1 MDCTRAE
8 QQSAQ
13 RENSREHSLTGL
25 LHSITY
31 SVLGKKLPDTVM
43 ISGVV
48 VDSRKI
54 EAGSLF
60 VALTGSRVD
69 GHAFLDQVMACGRSS
84 SIPGASDTEPSMAC
98 GHSSSIRGASD
109 TEPSMACGH
118 PSSTLGASDTGPSV
132 ACGCVAFIVEDGKV
146 DPERFADCSQCV
158 IMVADSHLAYARIA
172 ANFYKNP
179 AQGLTLVG
187 ITGTNGKT
195 TVSYLLES
203 ILRQKGMA
211 VGVIG
216 TVNYRYRGAQGQ
228 DVEMPAPFTTP
239 EPLLLQGLLRQ
250 MADAGVTH
258 VVMEV
263 SSHALVQRRL
273 GDLCFDVVA
282 FTNLSRD
289 HLDYH
294 RDMDDYFIAKSL
306 LFKEHLKQHGAAI
319 ISRPGIVDS
328 EETGRAAWLVSLAQD
343 HRAQVLQCG
352 RVGMS
357 DIYPLNVHSGL
368 DVTTL
373 TLRLPSG
380 LLFFETPLVG
390 EFNVA
395 NLQTAVGLGLAL
407 GLEAQSISSFM
418 KSATGAPG
426 RLQRVKPAVAE
437 LHFRP
442 AVFVDYAHTPDA
454 LEKVLTT
461 LARLSHRKLICVF
474 GCGGD
479 RDKGKRA
486 IMGEISGRNCDV
498 VLVTDDNP
506 RSESPV
512 EIVSQIVSGVSAS
525 DLPARDPS
533 WLMMSKAE
541 EKGFFV
547 LHDRAAA
554 ITAAI
559 DAATNEDIVLVA
571 GKGHERYQQGQDG
584 KRFFDDTLEVKKGLT
599 TWRFE
604 GLMLATHG
612 ELKTEPAGLTRRAAL
627 GAVVTDSRKVGVGDI
642 FVALVGEQFDGHD
655 FLEQVA
661 AAGAGCLVVRRDT
674 PREKLPAVP
683 CLLVDDTLQALG
695 DLAAY
700 RRQIVKSV
708 NCPPVIDVSNS
719 AEPGIQAMAESESLA
734 SWMDE
739 VRQKKVWP
747 LVVGITGSCGK
758 TTVKEM
764 VSAIFEQHWP
774 STEVDAQS
782 PSNQVLKTRGN
793 FNNLIG
799 LPLSLLPIG
808 PAHRAAVLEMG
819 MNRPGEIARLA
830 RIADPDI
837 ACIVNIHAA
846 HLEGL
851 HSLEGVARAKEEL
864 FAASG
869 KDTVLVVN
877 LDDPL
882 VQACAAN
889 YQQKKVYYGTALEG
903 VQPAPEVW
911 ATDIQKI
918 GGGLQDFFLHVAGKT
933 VLVSLHIPGVHNVS
947 NAVAAAAIGH
957 AAGID
962 IVEIAAGLGAFRSAD
977 KRMQIVKGKGGLNIL
992 NDTYNA
998 NPASMRAGLATLGQQ
1013 ARGRR
1018 LAILGDMLELGPTSA
1033 EVHRE
1038 VGKYAAAQAVDY
1050 LALVGDFASEV
1061 AAGASKAGL
1070 ESERVRIFADKKDV
1084 ASWIEELLDTGRLQA
1099 DDWLL
1104 VKGSRGMRL
1113 EEVVAQ
1119 LVGV

>member
-13 RENSREHSLTGL
+13 RGDSREYVLADL
-25 LHSITY
+25 LHSVTY

-43 ISGVV
+43 VSGVV

-69 GHAFLDQVMACGRSS
+69 GHAFLDQVMACGRPSS
-84 SIPGASDTEPSMAC
+84 SIVVNDTEPS
-98 GHSSSIRGASD
+98 RN
-109 TEPSMACGH
+109 
-118 PSSTLGASDTGPSV
+118 
-132 ACGCVAFIVEDGKV
+132 CGCVALIVEEGKV

-172 ANFYKNP
+172 ANFYGNP

-203 ILRQKGMA
+203 VLRQKGLA

-216 TVNYRYRGAQGQ
+216 TVNYRYRAAQGR

-239 EPLLLQGLLRQ
+239 EPLLLQSLLRQ

-258 VVMEV
+258 VIMEV

-273 GDLCFDVVA
+273 GDLRFDVVA

-294 RDMDDYFIAKSL
+294 LDMDDYFAAKSL
-306 LFKEHLKQHGAAI
+306 LFRMYLKQDGAAVI
-319 ISRPGIVDS
+319 TRPEIVDP
-328 EETGRAAWLVSLAQD
+328 EETRRAAQLVTLAQG

-352 RVGMS
+352 RVGVS
-357 DIYPLNVHSGL
+357 DIYPLNIHSGL
-368 DVTTL
+368 DATTL

-380 LLFFETPLVG
+380 LLFFVTPLVG
-390 EFNVA
+390 DFNVA

-418 KSATGAPG
+418 KNATGAPG

-437 LHFRP
+437 LYFRP

-486 IMGEISGRNCDV
+486 IMGEIAGRNCDV

-512 EIVSQIVSGVSAS
+512 EIVAQIISGVSGS
-525 DLPARDPS
+525 GLPERDPS
-533 WLMMSKAE
+533 WLMISKAE

-559 DAATNEDIVLVA
+559 DAATKEDIVLVA

-584 KRFFDDTLEVKKGLT
+584 KRFFDDSLEVRKGLT
-599 TWRFE
+599 TWRLE
-604 GLMLATHG
+604 GLMLATGG
-612 ELKTEPAGLTRRAAL
+612 ELKTELPGLAGRTAL
-627 GAVVTDSRKVGVGDI
+627 GAVVTDSRKVRAGDI

-661 AAGAGCLVVRRDT
+661 AAGAGCVVVRRDT
-674 PREKLPAVP
+674 PRERLPALP
-683 CLLVDDTLQALG
+683 CLLVEDTLQALG
-695 DLAAY
+695 NLAAY

-708 NCPPVIDVSNS
+708 NSPQIIDASTFYES
-719 AEPGIQAMAESESLA
+719 GMPQAMAEPVPVA
-734 SWMDE
+734 SWMGE
-739 VRQKKVWP
+739 ERRQKACP

-764 VSAIFEQHWP
+764 VAAIFAQHWL
-774 STEVDAQS
+774 SSDVDVQLS
-782 PSNQVLKTRGN
+782 SNQVLKTRGN

-799 LPLSLLPIG
+799 LPVSLLPLG
-808 PAHRAAVLEMG
+808 PEHKAAVLEMG

-837 ACIVNIHAA
+837 ACIVNVHAA

-851 HSLEGVARAKEEL
+851 HSLEGVAKAKEEL
-864 FAASG
+864 FSACS
-869 KDTVLVVN
+869 KDAVLVVN

-882 VQACAAN
+882 VRACAAN
-889 YQQKKVYYGTALEG
+889 YQQKKVYYGAFVEG
-903 VQPAPEVW
+903 EQPVSQVW
-911 ATDIQKI
+911 ATDIQRT
-918 GGGLQDFFLHVAGKT
+918 GRGLQDFFLHVADKT
-933 VLVSLHIPGVHNVS
+933 VLVSLHIPGAHNVT
-947 NAVAAAAIGH
+947 NAVAAAAIAH

-962 IVEIAAGLGAFRSAD
+962 IGKIAQGLGAFRSVD
-977 KRMQIVKGKGGLNIL
+977 KRMQIVKGKAGLNIL

-998 NPASMRAGLATLGQQ
+998 NPASMRAGLDTLSQQ
-1013 ARGRR
+1013 AGGRKM
-1018 LAILGDMLELGPTSA
+1018 AIIGDMLELGPTSA
-1033 EVHRE
+1033 EAHRE

-1050 LALVGDFASEV
+1050 LALVGDFATEI
-1061 AAGASKAGL
+1061 AAGATMAGL
-1070 ESERVRIFADKKDV
+1070 ERDRIRIFAEKKEV
-1084 ASWIEELLDTGRLQA
+1084 ASWVQTLVNTGCLQA
-1099 DDWLL
+1099 NDWLL

-1113 EEVVAQ
+1113 EEVVSQ
-1119 LVGV
+1119 LIEQERG

>member
-13 RENSREHSLTGL
+13 RGDSREYALADL
-25 LHSITY
+25 LHSVTY

-48 VDSRKI
+48 VDSRKV

-69 GHAFLDQVMACGRSS
+69 GHAFLDQVMAIGRPS
-84 SIPGASDTEPSMAC
+84 SIPGASDAEPS
-98 GHSSSIRGASD
+98 
-109 TEPSMACGH
+109 
-118 PSSTLGASDTGPSV
+118 L
-132 ACGCVAFIVEDGKV
+132 ACGCVALIVEEGKV

-172 ANFYKNP
+172 ANFYGNP

-203 ILRQKGMA
+203 ILRQKGLA

-216 TVNYRYRGAQGQ
+216 TVSYRYRAAQGQ

-258 VVMEV
+258 VIMEV

-273 GDLCFDVVA
+273 GDLRFDVVA

-294 RDMDDYFIAKSL
+294 LDMDDYFAAKSL
-306 LFKEHLKQHGAAI
+306 LFGVYLKQDGAAI
-319 ISRPGIVDS
+319 ITRPEIVDP
-328 EETGRAAWLVSLAQD
+328 EETKRVAQLVSLAQGQ
-343 HRAQVLQCG
+343 RAQVLQCG
-352 RVGMS
+352 RVGVS
-357 DIYPLNVHSGL
+357 DIYPLNIHSGL
-368 DVTTL
+368 DATTL
-373 TLRLPSG
+373 TMRLPSG

-418 KSATGAPG
+418 KNATGAPG

-486 IMGEISGRNCDV
+486 IMGEIAGRNCDV

-512 EIVSQIVSGVSAS
+512 EIVAQIVSGVSAS
-525 DLPARDPS
+525 DLPERDPS
-533 WLMMSKAE
+533 WLMISKAE

-559 DAATNEDIVLVA
+559 DAAVNEDIVLVA
-571 GKGHERYQQGQDG
+571 GKGHEQYQLGQDG
-584 KRFFDDTLEVKKGLT
+584 KRFFDDSLEVKKGLT
-599 TWRFE
+599 TWRLE
-604 GLMLATHG
+604 GLMLATGG
-612 ELKTEPAGLTRRAAL
+612 ELKTELPGLTERVAL
-627 GAVVTDSRKVGVGDI
+627 RAVVTDSRKVGVGDI

-661 AAGAGCLVVRRDT
+661 AAGAGCLVVHRNT
-674 PREKLPAVP
+674 PRHKLPALP

-695 DLAAY
+695 NLAAY

-708 NCPPVIDVSNS
+708 NSPQIIDVSKS
-719 AEPGIQAMAESESLA
+719 CEPGTQQAMAEPVAVA
-734 SWMDE
+734 SWTGE
-739 VRQKKVWP
+739 ERRQKGWP

-764 VSAIFEQHWP
+764 VAAIFEQHWP
-774 STEVDAQS
+774 SADVDVQF

-799 LPLSLLPIG
+799 LPLSLLPLG
-808 PAHRAAVLEMG
+808 PGHRAAVLEMG

-837 ACIVNIHAA
+837 ACIVNVHAA

-869 KDTVLVVN
+869 KNTVLVVN

-882 VQACAAN
+882 VRACAAK
-889 YQQKKVYYGTALEG
+889 YQQKKVYYGTTVEG
-903 VQPAPEVW
+903 GQPASQVW

-933 VLVSLHIPGVHNVS
+933 IMVSLYIPGDHNVS
-947 NAVAAAAIGH
+947 NAVAAAAIAY

-962 IVEIAAGLGAFRSAD
+962 ITEIAAGLGVFRSAD

-1013 ARGRR
+1013 EGVRK
-1018 LAILGDMLELGPTSA
+1018 LAIIGDMLELGPTSA
-1033 EVHRE
+1033 EAHRE
-1038 VGKYAAAQAVDY
+1038 VGKFAAALAIDY
-1050 LALVGDFASEV
+1050 LALVGNFATEI
-1061 AAGASKAGL
+1061 AAGATMAGL
-1070 ESERVRIFADKKDV
+1070 ENERVRIFAEKKDV
-1084 ASWIEELLDTGRLQA
+1084 APWVEELVDTGRLQA

-1113 EEVVAQ
+1113 EEVVALLIEQ
-1119 LVGV
+1119 KRD